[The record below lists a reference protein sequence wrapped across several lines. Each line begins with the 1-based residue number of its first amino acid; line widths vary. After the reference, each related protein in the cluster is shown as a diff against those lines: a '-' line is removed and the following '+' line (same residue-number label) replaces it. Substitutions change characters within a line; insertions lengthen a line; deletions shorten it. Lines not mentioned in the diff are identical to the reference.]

1 MSAPAPAATR
11 VGWLPAVR
19 AGDAALLSVV
29 VIAGSVTRHAVYTT
43 VGVAILVLAVLA
55 LAGAVRHGLGPPS
68 PLGVL
73 LAVGLAGLA
82 QVLKPPYMNVDGR
95 TWALRGGVYL
105 CLAGTGLAGALLLPR
120 LAGRQRVALTGAG
133 LAAVAGSYLLVI
145 RGSAR
150 PLIDVWAILQ
160 GASLGVV
167 HGHNPYE
174 MVFANVPPGQVDNC
188 FNYLPA
194 TFLVGVPTRL
204 LFGDVRYAEAA
215 VLGAG
220 VVALAWWTLRATG
233 RPAPAAAGQ
242 PDRGRR
248 PAEHRGPAGGE
259 GGPAG
264 GESRPAGGES
274 GPAGGEGEPAG
285 GWPQR
290 AGVAPALAVLLGVL
304 PGALYDTQQA
314 WNETILAGALVT
326 GAVLL
331 AAGRSGAAWAAVA
344 CLALALC
351 TKQHVVLLLPLWAL
365 WPAFG
370 VRRAVAAA
378 AGAAAVGLPW
388 VLADFSRFKHC
399 VLDFFVDLPARPDSL
414 SIWHLLPGPLATP
427 AVLALTAGAYAL
439 ALRRLPRTPGGL
451 LVGCGLV
458 LAGFDLAN
466 KQSFLNQWLLVA
478 QLVVA
483 GLALLAADRP
493 AATGR
498 PVTAGTPS
506 NT

>member
-1 MSAPAPAATR
+1 
-11 VGWLPAVR
+11 V
-19 AGDAALLSVV
+19 ALLAVV
-29 VIAGSVTRHAVYTT
+29 VIAGSVTRHAVYTA
-43 VGVAILVLAVLA
+43 VGVAILVLAVAA
-55 LAGAVRHGLGPPS
+55 LAGAVDRGLGPPS
-68 PLGVL
+68 RLGVL
-73 LAVGLAGLA
+73 TALALAGLA
-82 QVLKPPYMNVDGR
+82 QLLKPPYMNVDGR
-95 TWALRGGVYL
+95 TWALRAGVYV
-105 CLAGTGLAGALLLPR
+105 CLAGTVLAGALLLPR
-120 LAGRQRVALTGAG
+120 LSAGPRAALAG
-133 LAAVAGSYLLVI
+133 GGLVAVAGSYLLVV

-167 HGHNPYE
+167 HGQNPYD

-215 VLGAG
+215 ALFLG
-220 VVALAWWTLRATG
+220 VAAAVWWTLHAAAR
-233 RPAPAAAGQ
+233 PAAAAAGGR
-242 PDRGRR
+242 PTGSDPGTAPATGDRPAR
-248 PAEHRGPAGGE
+248 PAERPGTAGQDEPGRGH
-259 GGPAG
+259 GGPVAEG
-264 GESRPAGGES
+264 LS
-274 GPAGGEGEPAG
+274 GVG
-285 GWPQR
+285 
-290 AGVAPALAVLLGVL
+290 PALAVLLGVL
-304 PGALYDTQQA
+304 PGALYEAQQA
-314 WNETILAGALVT
+314 WNETVLAGALVA

-331 AAGRSGAAWAAVA
+331 ATGRTRAAWAAAA

-370 VRRAVAAA
+370 PRRAVAAA
-378 AGAAAVGLPW
+378 AAAAAAGLPW
-388 VLADFSRFKHC
+388 VLADFARFKHC

-427 AVLALTAGAYAL
+427 AALALTAGAYAL
-439 ALRRLPRTPGGL
+439 ALRRLPRNPGGL

-483 GLALLAADRP
+483 GLALLTTNRP
-493 AATGR
+493 APGHTE
-498 PVTAGTPS
+498 S
-506 NT
+506 NI